1 MQTEQTPAVD
11 SPAAPDGPA
20 LPAERATTA
29 TTATTAVRAGD
40 AGRDRA
46 KLSLV
51 DLTKQYG
58 PGLDPAVDQL
68 NMDIEPGH
76 LVALLGPSGCGKTT
90 TLRMVA
96 GLMEPTSGSILVDG
110 KDITATP
117 VHKRGMGMVFQSYA
131 LFPHMNVLDNV
142 AFGLKMRRVD
152 RAEQRK
158 RALDALAMVKLDHLA
173 KRRVK
178 ELSGGQQQRIAL
190 ARALVVEPTL
200 LLLDEPLSNLDA
212 KLRES
217 MRSEIRSL
225 QQRSEATT
233 LFVTHDQDEALDMA
247 DKIAVMNGG
256 LIEQFGAP
264 RDIYRRPRTRFV
276 ADFIGRA
283 NLLDVTVGAALGAA
297 ADGEVS
303 YRVSA
308 AAFGSAAA
316 IGDPGLENTETTLV
330 LRPHN
335 LRVARTEAR
344 AGGEAAA
351 GSVRGRVS
359 AMSYTGDAVGYRIE
373 TGSGEFLAEV
383 AASASELPGTGD
395 EVAVSWDPADAFL
408 LPVTKGAGR

>member
-1 MQTEQTPAVD
+1 VA
-11 SPAAPDGPA
+11 
-20 LPAERATTA
+20 PAERAAASA
-29 TTATTAVRAGD
+29 TGSSPEPVAG
-40 AGRDRA
+40 RA
-46 KLSLV
+46 KLSIV
-51 DLTKQYG
+51 ELTKQYAA
-58 PGLDPAVDQL
+58 GLDPAVNRL
-68 NMDIEPGH
+68 TMEIEPGH

-96 GLMEPTSGSILVDG
+96 GLMEPTSGSIVVNG
-110 KDITATP
+110 RDITAMP

-131 LFPHMNVLDNV
+131 LFPHMDVLDNV
-142 AFGLKMRRVD
+142 AFGLKMRKVGRE
-152 RAEQRK
+152 EQRR
-158 RALDALAMVKLDHLA
+158 RAQQALEMVKLGHLA

-217 MRSEIRSL
+217 MRAEIRTL
-225 QQRSEATT
+225 QQRSGATT

-264 RDIYRRPRTRFV
+264 QEIYRRPRTRFV

-283 NLLDVTVGAALGAA
+283 NLVDVEVEAVVGGAA
-297 ADGEVS
+297 DDEVS

-308 AAFGSAAA
+308 AELGTAGAV
-316 IGDPGLENTETTLV
+316 GDRGLEGKRTTLV

-335 LRVARTEAR
+335 VRVERSEDAIER
-344 AGGEAAA
+344 
-351 GSVRGRVS
+351 SDIRGRVS
-359 AMSYTGDAVGYRIE
+359 LMSYTGDSVGYRIA
-373 TGSGEFLAEV
+373 TDAGEFLAEV
-383 AASASELPGTGD
+383 AASASRLPGVGD
-395 EVAVSWDPADAFL
+395 AVVVSWDPEDAYL
-408 LPVTKGAGR
+408 LPSHEAADR